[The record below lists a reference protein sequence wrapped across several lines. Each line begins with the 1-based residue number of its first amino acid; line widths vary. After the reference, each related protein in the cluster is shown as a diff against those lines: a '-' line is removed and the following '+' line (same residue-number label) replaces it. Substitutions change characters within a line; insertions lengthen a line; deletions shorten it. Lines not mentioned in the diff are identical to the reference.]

1 MIDTENSTTISSD
14 PAGSTGHSGS
24 TANGSSTHGSSEGV
38 TDGNGAAGA
47 VRGPGPGSSRTR
59 RFLALLRARN
69 LEFVRD
75 RASFAWNLLLPVF
88 LVFGFSVAFSGS
100 GQASFTVGF
109 YGGDPAQ
116 TELAGAP
123 GIETVIYDDLA
134 DATERIRH
142 HQIDFLVNLET
153 DTYLVATDSTNAEIV
168 ETLFLAQVDDGFS
181 RQEIEGQPIRFVDWL
196 APGILGMNVMFSGL
210 FGVGFVIVRYRRN
223 GVLKRMKATPTSPL
237 EFVAAQAASRF
248 IIVFLVSIVIFI
260 VITLL
265 VDLLI
270 LGNPIYLLVLAALG
284 ILSMI
289 SLGLVF
295 ASRMKNEELANGLM
309 NLVTWPM
316 MLFSG
321 VFFSLEAAPALLQ
334 RFSRVFPLTHM
345 LEGIRAVML
354 DGAGLAEIWVN
365 IAALGAFTLVFTAI
379 ASATFRWE

>member
-1 MIDTENSTTISSD
+1 MTDTSLTDTSPADTNAASEAGLLPGGAGIS
-14 PAGSTGHSGS
+14 
-24 TANGSSTHGSSEGV
+24 NGSGDPLGPEASARVSTR
-38 TDGNGAAGA
+38 A
-47 VRGPGPGSSRTR
+47 R

-75 RASFAWNLLLPVF
+75 RSSFMWNLLLPIL
-88 LVFGFSVAFSGS
+88 LVVGFSFAFSGS

-116 TELAGAP
+116 TEIASAP
-123 GIETVIYDDLA
+123 GVETVVYDDLA
-134 DATERIRH
+134 EATERIRH
-142 HQIDFLVNLET
+142 HQIDFLVNLEAGS
-153 DTYLVATDSTNAEIV
+153 YLVATDSTNAQIV
-168 ETLFLAQVDDGFS
+168 ETLFLAQVDGS
-181 RQEIEGQPIRFVDWL
+181 YVRQEITGQPIRYVDWL
-196 APGILGMNVMFSGL
+196 APGIIGMNIMFSGL
-210 FGVGFVIVRYRRN
+210 FGVGFVVVRYRRN

-237 EFVAAQAASRF
+237 EFVAAQATSRF
-248 IIVFLVSIVIFI
+248 IIVFLVSLFVFGAIA
-260 VITLL
+260 LL
-265 VDLLI
+265 LDILI
-270 LGNPIYLLVLAALG
+270 LGNPLYMMILAALG

-321 VFFSLEAAPALLQ
+321 VFFSLEAAPELLQ
-334 RFSRVFPLTHM
+334 RFSRLFPLTHM

-354 DGAGLAEIWVN
+354 DGAGLADIWVN
-365 IAALGAFTLVFTAI
+365 IVALGAFTLVFTAI